1 MIFNLNSSK
10 ISSQIQPLF
19 LYLQKQRE
27 NQKFIHSLEVGA
39 TFLLISFFA
48 IFAIKPTL
56 ITISALV
63 GEVKSKELLQKD
75 LKGKINDVITA
86 EDLFSQVQEKYS
98 LVDSSLPNNPRFFQA
113 ATQINSMANNYQIFF
128 DQLNFA
134 VGDSNSFSVS
144 ISTSSAFPTVLALI
158 SDISQNRR
166 LIELNNISLSLG
178 KNPLDQKIN
187 FSLPLNIYY
196 WPSYDQK

>member
-1 MIFNLNSSK
+1 MIFNLNTTK
-10 ISSQIQPLF
+10 ITSQIQPLF

-27 NQKFIHSLEVGA
+27 NQKFIRSFELGA

-48 IFAIKPTL
+48 LFAIKPTL

-63 GEVKSKELLQKD
+63 GEVKSKQLLQGD

-98 LVDSSLPNNPRFFQA
+98 LVESSLPNNPRFFQS
-113 ATQINSMANNYQIFF
+113 ATQINSVANNYQIFF
-128 DQLNFA
+128 DKLSFVTN
-134 VGDSNSFSVS
+134 DSNSFSVS
-144 ISTSSAFPTVLALI
+144 ISTIASFPTVLSLI

-166 LIELNNISLSLG
+166 LFGLSNINLSLG
-178 KNPLDQKIN
+178 KDPQDQKIN
-187 FSLPLNIYY
+187 FSLPLNVYY

>member
-166 LIELNNISLSLG
+166 LIDLNNISLSLG